1 MGVKCYDC
9 LICFSRENDG
19 KDMALRY
26 RMFRHTHM
34 ATYWEHIATDGSSLM
49 ALDRPGKYAA
59 LTRSI
64 VASFT
69 FMCTGRRL
77 YWVGVRNTVYL
88 GQ

>member
-1 MGVKCYDC
+1 MFFSELYGCLSWYEC

-26 RMFRHTHM
+26 RMFKHTHM
-34 ATYWEHIATDGSSLM
+34 ATYWEHIAPNGSSLM

-64 VASFT
+64 VASHSCAT
-69 FMCTGRRL
+69 EGGCTGL
-77 YWVGVRNTVYL
+77 E
-88 GQ
+88 

>member
-1 MGVKCYDC
+1 MGVKWYEC
-9 LICFSRENDG
+9 LICFSRVNDG

-34 ATYWEHIATDGSSLM
+34 ATYWEHIATNGSSLM

-64 VASFT
+64 VASHSCAAEGG
-69 FMCTGRRL
+69 CTGL
-77 YWVGVRNTVYL
+77 E
-88 GQ
+88 